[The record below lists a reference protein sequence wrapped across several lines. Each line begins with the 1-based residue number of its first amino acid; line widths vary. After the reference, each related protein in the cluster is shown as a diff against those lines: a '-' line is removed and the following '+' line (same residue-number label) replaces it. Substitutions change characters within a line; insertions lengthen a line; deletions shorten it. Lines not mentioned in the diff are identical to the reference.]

1 MEEEEEEVTDDER
14 IYLARVDAGL
24 PTLQSIDIC
33 LAYTVSESPP
43 RAPAPSCTRSLVH
56 PDLDLEIQISRSRS
70 CSSSHQ
76 NPSAGG
82 APSTLIPSVCPA
94 GGCEGQGLQ
103 AAAPACADGAV
114 RGGRLAAR
122 GVGEHRGDDEVVER
136 GAGRPHA
143 ADPHGR
149 NGGGSPGRQ
158 RY

>member
-70 CSSSHQ
+70 RD
-76 NPSAGG
+76 PDLA
-82 APSTLIPSVCPA
+82 V
-94 GGCEGQGLQ
+94 Q
-103 AAAPACADGAV
+103 ATKILL
-114 RGGRLAAR
+114 LAAHPAR
-122 GVGEHRGDDEVVER
+122 
-136 GAGRPHA
+136 
-143 ADPHGR
+143 
-149 NGGGSPGRQ
+149 
-158 RY
+158 